1 MNEKQDEPVLP
12 TTRHQVPDWEP
23 AAAGAN
29 GAVKR
34 PIGEIL
40 RNKLDTV
47 MSPNRKYLGMRRR
60 VFLLVVAGALLA
72 LIALIVGLSVGL
84 TAGARYVKRAKQTCE
99 RMELYIRRLLRRLN
113 EPLADLIQSSGGGS
127 KNLPLPTNSKT
138 WSGELTF
145 YNPSMGSCGIQSS
158 DSDKVVAVSHKL
170 WDQVSKASGITNP
183 NANPLCGLKLRAQR
197 FYTQKGEERSVDV
210 KVVDRCKFNPL
221 VISILVCMC
230 RIWGE
235 IYFTTQQSN
244 LLPFLPITKS

>member
-84 TAGARYVKRAKQTCE
+84 TAGA
-99 RMELYIRRLLRRLN
+99 
-113 EPLADLIQSSGGGS
+113 SGGGS

-197 FYTQKGEERSVDV
+197 FYTQKGEERSADV
-210 KVVDRCKFNPL
+210 KVVDRCVGCEKTDLDMSPGAFD
-221 VISILVCMC
+221 
-230 RIWGE
+230 E
-235 IYFTTQQSN
+235 IASAGDGRVDVTWAWLDTIPAGA
-244 LLPFLPITKS
+244 LDR